1 MKQFKF
7 EYILMI
13 LIMTFLSVKAKGQET
28 DSLEHYLEVAAR
40 NAINVEAVVITAGLT
55 LFKPA

>member
-28 DSLEHYLEVAAR
+28 DSLEHYLEVADR
-40 NAINVEAVVITAGLT
+40 NNPGLNAD
-55 LFKPA
+55 FYIR